1 MSTTNITRNRRRS
14 GNDGGD
20 QSCRSWPA
28 ATTGHYAQG
37 EFRIVDVADRCEVS
51 AVMPCL
57 NEERTLG
64 LCIEKAMRAFAALG
78 VVGEV
83 VVADNGSSDASIAV
97 AEAHGARVV
106 TEARK
111 GYGAALM
118 AGIAA
123 ARGRVVVMADADDS
137 YDWSRIGDFVTKID
151 EGFDLVMGNR
161 FRGGI
166 APGAMP
172 PLHRYFGNPV
182 LSTLARTMYGIPI
195 GDFHCGMR
203 AFRRDV
209 FGRINP
215 RTPGMEFATEM
226 IVNAAHAGLRIAEIP
241 TPLYPDKRDRPP
253 HLRSF
258 RDGWRHLRF
267 MVTYAPDW
275 LYLVPGAMMLLA
287 GIAGCVQLAA
297 GPVSVAGFRM
307 GIHFLALS
315 SLLVLLGAN
324 VMGFGLI
331 AKVLNEDRCPI
342 SPASAT
348 GRLLQVFSLER
359 GLLAGLVLFLSG
371 LAGAGSILVE
381 WLSRER
387 GAMPETVHLAFV
399 ATTLLALGVNLMFGS
414 FLLYL
419 LRERRSA
426 CQPETGGDRR

>member
-1 MSTTNITRNRRRS
+1 M
-14 GNDGGD
+14 
-20 QSCRSWPA
+20 
-28 ATTGHYAQG
+28 
-37 EFRIVDVADRCEVS
+37 DVMDFCEVS

-57 NEERTLG
+57 NEEKTLG
-64 LCIEKAMRAFAALG
+64 QCIDKAMRAFAVLG
-78 VVGEV
+78 IVGEV
-83 VVADNGSSDASIAV
+83 VVADNGSSDTSIAV

-106 TEARK
+106 TETRR

-118 AGIAA
+118 AGIAS
-123 ARGRVVVMADADDS
+123 ARGRIVVMADADDS
-137 YDWSRIGDFVTKID
+137 YDWSRIGDFLTKID

-172 PLHRYFGNPV
+172 PLHRYFGNPL
-182 LSTLARTMYGIPI
+182 LSTLARIMYDIPI

-275 LYLVPGAMMLLA
+275 LYLAPGVVMLLA
-287 GIAGCVQLAA
+287 GLAGCALLAR
-297 GPVSVAGFRM
+297 GPMIVANFKM

-324 VMGFGLI
+324 VTGFGVI

-342 SPASAT
+342 GPASPT
-348 GRLLQVFSLER
+348 GRLLRVFSLER
-359 GLLAGLVLFLSG
+359 GLLTGLVMFLAGLS
-371 LAGAGSILVE
+371 GAGSILVE

-419 LRERRSA
+419 LRESRSA
-426 CQPETGGDRR
+426 RGADPGCHRR